1 LADFGHTPV
10 LLSPVLDALNPTAGL
25 LYVDATLG
33 AGGHS
38 EAILK
43 RLLPPSLPSP
53 AKGEGTINPIN
64 SDEKPHE
71 NGNLSPA
78 LIGVDQDPVALG
90 IAQARLSAY
99 GNRFQ
104 AVEGNFSQLSDVLP
118 SSALPIN
125 GGLLVDLG
133 VSSMQLDTAERGF
146 SFSKNA
152 PLDMR
157 MSPRQ
162 SLTAA
167 HVVNTYSETDLRRI
181 FYEYGEERLTAP
193 ITLAILRR
201 REEKPFVETQEL
213 SQLIYN
219 QYKGRDMVSGGKAG
233 KIHPATRV
241 FQALRIEVNNEL
253 GVLKEL
259 LENLPNLLAPG
270 ARVAIISFHSLED
283 RLVKQFFKNAS
294 ITCICPP
301 RFPICQCDTKPSFKL
316 LKNKAITAT
325 PEEIAENPRSR
336 SAKLRTAI
344 RL

>member
-10 LLSPVLDALNPTAGL
+10 LLSPVLEALNPTHDL

-43 RLLPPSLPSP
+43 ALTADTTQS
-53 AKGEGTINPIN
+53 
-64 SDEKPHE
+64 
-71 NGNLSPA
+71 NLVPA

-90 IAQARLSAY
+90 IAQDRLSTY
-99 GNRFQ
+99 GNSFQ
-104 AVEGNFSQLSDVLP
+104 AVEGNFSQLSYVLP
-118 SSALPIN
+118 SSALPIS

-157 MSPRQ
+157 MSPKQ
-162 SLTAA
+162 ALTAA
-167 HVVNTYSETDLRRI
+167 DIVNTYSESDLRRI

-201 REEKPFVETQEL
+201 REEKPFTETQEL

-219 QYKGRDMVSGGKAG
+219 QYKGRNMVSGGKAG
-233 KIHPATRV
+233 KIHPATRI
-241 FQALRIEVNNEL
+241 FQALRIEVNDEL
-253 GVLKEL
+253 NVLKTL
-259 LENLPNLLAPG
+259 LESLPTLLAPG

-283 RLVKQFFKNAS
+283 RLVKQFFKTAS
-294 ITCICPP
+294 QTCVCPP
-301 RFPICQCDTKPSFKL
+301 RFPICQCNTQPTFKL
-316 LKNKAITAT
+316 LQNKAITAT
-325 PEEIAENPRSR
+325 AQEIAENPRSR

-344 RL
+344 RV